1 MYGLYI
7 QPEFKIPL
15 ISDPVNTEVKYK
27 MAGEIYLT
35 RALRQESYFKDL
47 RMPYKVCKFLEIFM
61 K

>member
-35 RALRQESYFKDL
+35 RALRQESLKFGPLVNTL
-47 RMPYKVCKFLEIFM
+47 RI
-61 K
+61 